1 MEALFAK
8 TKEKMEKCLDA
19 LERDYKAIRAGRAN
33 PAVLDKV
40 MVDYYGCATPI
51 NQMAAISVPEPR
63 MLMIQPWDASTLK
76 EIEKAINTSDIG
88 INPSND
94 GKVIRLSF
102 PPLTEDR
109 RKELVKDISKRGE
122 EAKVAIRNVRRD
134 AMDDLKKL
142 KKDNEITED
151 DQKNGEKK
159 LQDITDSYIKQSEEI
174 EKKKEQEIKDKYHIA
189 YKNVSIFTIIKVLI
203 MWLCMIIK
211 GG

>member
-1 MEALFAK
+1 
-8 TKEKMEKCLDA
+8 
-19 LERDYKAIRAGRAN
+19 
-33 PAVLDKV
+33 
-40 MVDYYGCATPI
+40 
-51 NQMAAISVPEPR
+51 MAAISVPEPR

-134 AMDDLKKL
+134 AMDDIKKL

-159 LQDITDSYIKQSEEI
+159 LQDITDSYVKQAEEI
-174 EKKKEQEIKDKYHIA
+174 EKKKEQEIL
-189 YKNVSIFTIIKVLI
+189 SI
-203 MWLCMIIK
+203 
-211 GG
+211 

>member
-19 LERDYKAIRAGRAN
+19 LDRDYKAIRAGRAN
-33 PAVLDKV
+33 PAILDKV
-40 MVDYYGCATPI
+40 MVDYYGTATPV

-134 AMDDLKKL
+134 AMDDIKKL

-159 LQDITDSYIKQSEEI
+159 LQDITDSYVKQAEEI
-174 EKKKEQEIKDKYHIA
+174 EKKKEQEIL
-189 YKNVSIFTIIKVLI
+189 SI
-203 MWLCMIIK
+203 
-211 GG
+211 

>member
-19 LERDYKAIRAGRAN
+19 LDRDYKAIRAGRAN
-33 PAVLDKV
+33 PAILDKI
-40 MVDYYGCATPI
+40 MVDYYGTATPV

-122 EAKVAIRNVRRD
+122 EAKVAIRNVRLD

-159 LQDITDSYIKQSEEI
+159 LQDITDSYVKQAEEI
-174 EKKKEQEIKDKYHIA
+174 EKKKEQEIL
-189 YKNVSIFTIIKVLI
+189 SI
-203 MWLCMIIK
+203 
-211 GG
+211 